1 MNMNTPSATTKFTL
15 AIALTVSLYALWGM
29 AHNLTDALIPKMK
42 GVFTLTDFQ
51 SALIQTSFYISYLA
65 MPIPVALYLQRYG
78 YKIGVIT
85 GLCFYAVGALLFIP
99 ASNMLTYEAFLF
111 AVFVIG
117 FGMVFIETSGTGI
130 IVTFGGEEDAEW
142 RINVAQAFN
151 PMGSIIGLFVAKLFI
166 LSTVA
171 QADRDA
177 MSPDQLSQ
185 LNISEAQAVQ
195 IPYLIIALVVL
206 TVAALVAFAKFPEAA
221 TARSKENPLGGL
233 KVLLKSRI
241 FCWGVFAQFFYV
253 GTQVGVW
260 SFIVKY
266 ATQNG
271 IVRTDAEGISY
282 SIAALVVFLVGRFA
296 TLPLLRRYSAA
307 QIATVF
313 AVCSLILALIGML
326 IPGYFGLLCIIATSF
341 FMSIMFPG
349 IYAIGLH
356 GNIEYSKPASALMV
370 MSIIGA
376 GILPAVMGY
385 ISDQTGSIA
394 SAYIV
399 PVVGFIVVFLYC
411 MSAVRAGRVGA
422 GGGAIGH

>member
-1 MNMNTPSATTKFTL
+1 MNAPSSQKYFM

-65 MPIPVALYLQRYG
+65 MPIPVALYLQRFG

-111 AVFVIG
+111 AVFIIG

-151 PMGSIIGLFVAKLFI
+151 PVGSIVGLFVAKLFI

-177 MSPDQLSQ
+177 MTPDQLAQ
-185 LNISEAQAVQ
+185 LNINEAQAVQ
-195 IPYLIIALVVL
+195 MPYLIIALVVF
-206 TVAALVAFAKFPEAA
+206 TVAAMVAFTKFPAAA
-221 TARSKENPLGGL
+221 TAKSKENPLGGL
-233 KVLLKSRI
+233 KVLLKSKI
-241 FCWGVFAQFFYV
+241 FCWGVVAQFFYV

-260 SFIVKY
+260 SFIIKY

-271 IVRTDAEGISY
+271 IVSTDAEGINY
-282 SIAALVVFLVGRFA
+282 SIAALVAFLVGRFA

-313 AVCSLILALIGML
+313 SVCSLVLALIGML
-326 IPGYFGLLCIIATSF
+326 APGHIGLLCIIATSF

-376 GILPAVMGY
+376 GILPAIMGK
-385 ISDQTGSIA
+385 ISDETGSIA
-394 SAYIV
+394 TAYIV
-399 PVVGFIVVFLYC
+399 PVVGFIVVFFYC
-411 MSAVRAGRVGA
+411 FSAVRAGRVGA
-422 GGGAIGH
+422 GGGAVGH